1 MSFAF
6 SSLSSGQV
14 LGLDMH
20 HQKSFWIGLH
30 FRSISQAHV
39 VLFDLCVHVCSN
51 QSYFFY
57 FSFFFFTM
65 DIEGERLKESQK
77 LWTIRKEAVVKH
89 SHSF

>member
-6 SSLSSGQV
+6 SILSSGQV

-20 HQKSFWIGLH
+20 HQKSFCIGLH

-51 QSYFFY
+51 QSYFFNF
-57 FSFFFFTM
+57 FSFFFTI
-65 DIEGERLKESQK
+65 DSEEGERLKESQK
-77 LWTIRKEAVVKH
+77 LWTIRVKI
-89 SHSF
+89 